1 MLLYVPQELFHRQSL
16 CQTATERPL
25 WPDLQHAVLQ
35 LCHEER
41 CGTLDL
47 CWTSSVSR
55 RWTPDSDLFPPPPLP
70 VWLHQTR
77 IGLSLYDV
85 AGQGYLRELVSAVL
99 FFFSQESF
107 MLRLQVDS
115 CGLTAGSGELHPGVD
130 PHSASA
136 GRPGEVLL
144 LLLRLH
150 CCSQVL
156 FLPGPAS
163 NRWVRTSEPNVDR
176 ETRFQSQRVLF
187 PFLFSGKIKIQDI
200 LACSFLD
207 DLLEVHI
214 LFFCHFCHE
223 NISLLH
229 STLYS

>member
-1 MLLYVPQELFHRQSL
+1 MLFYVPQELFHRQSL

-55 RWTPDSDLFPPPPLP
+55 RWIPDSDLFPPPFQSGCIRPALAWVYMMWQDRATSGSWSVP
-70 VWLHQTR
+70 
-77 IGLSLYDV
+77 SF
-85 AGQGYLRELVSAVL
+85 

-136 GRPGEVLL
+136 GRPGEILL

-150 CCSQVL
+150 CRSQVL

-163 NRWVRTSEPNVDR
+163 NR
-176 ETRFQSQRVLF
+176 
-187 PFLFSGKIKIQDI
+187 
-200 LACSFLD
+200 
-207 DLLEVHI
+207 
-214 LFFCHFCHE
+214 
-223 NISLLH
+223 
-229 STLYS
+229 